1 MFEDAK
7 QLFEKYLE
15 IEKERNLQ
23 MLAVSRLL
31 RVDFTF
37 SEEEILENAEQQLV
51 KHMEKEISE
60 RFEKMLKGVK

>member
-1 MFEDAK
+1 MIELNLKVFDD
-7 QLFEKYLE
+7 LLR

-51 KHMEKEISE
+51 KHMEKQISE

>member
-1 MFEDAK
+1 
-7 QLFEKYLE
+7 
-15 IEKERNLQ
+15 

-51 KHMEKEISE
+51 KHMEKQISE